1 MEGFFYAFFFIHFAW
16 QVCVW
21 LFIYFCVKLF
31 NRAQLNKTYT
41 RVVRVVTTSIIS
53 VPFALLTYYVVNK
66 TTSLNTHLPNII
78 VLLLLGLNFIFSSSN
93 LAKRNLSWLRRKT
106 TANKALKAIRGW
118 TSKSQAF
125 YPCQS
130 PVTGLTWSSPAS
142 SLLLRSQCCWLH
154 CV

>member
-106 TANKALKAIRGW
+106 TANKSIEAIG
-118 TSKSQAF
+118 
-125 YPCQS
+125 
-130 PVTGLTWSSPAS
+130 GLTSNFQLLQLNQALGWAWQWNHPPAG
-142 SLLLRSQCCWLH
+142 LLRPQCRWR
-154 CV
+154 VFV